1 MKRAT
6 FFCGGKLVPA
16 SRFRV
21 DPIADRLNES
31 GWNVEVRYGYGALD
45 QKIPEGIGRVAYRTA
60 MRAMRSIRTAVEP
73 RPGPVMIQRLA
84 WPLSSLPERLLALRG
99 RPIVFDFDDAIF
111 LDERA
116 MLQKMRSKA
125 FKQICRASAHVVAG
139 NSWLAS
145 QVPTGIPV
153 TVFPTGIDT
162 VRYRPAINRQVDEI
176 VRVGWIGTSSNFPYL
191 FQIEQE
197 IAKLRQR
204 NVVFDFLICSDVDPV
219 DFRSRTG
226 ASFVRWTP
234 EVEVGFL
241 QSLSIGI
248 MPLADDDWCR
258 GKCSFKIIQYMATGC
273 PVVASNVGFNKDV
286 VLQEETGLLVGA
298 DWAEAL
304 EFLVTNPDVRE
315 KYAARARASVVQR
328 FDIGRISQSYEQILS
343 ELQ

>member
-21 DPIADRLNES
+21 DPIAHRLKEDA
-31 GWNVEVRYGYGALD
+31 WDVDVRYGYGAFD
-45 QKIPEGIGRVAYRTA
+45 QKIPEGIGRVAYRA
-60 MRAMRSIRTAVEP
+60 SMRAMRSLRTALEP
-73 RPGPVMIQRLA
+73 RHGPVLIQRLA
-84 WPLSSLPERLLALRG
+84 WPLSSLPERLLAWRG

-111 LDERA
+111 LDESA
-116 MLQKMRSKA
+116 ALQQMRSKA
-125 FKQICRASAHVVAG
+125 FNQICLASAHVIAG

-145 QVPTGIPV
+145 HVPSGVPV
-153 TVFPTGIDT
+153 TVIPTGIDT
-162 VRYRPAINRQVDEI
+162 VRYRPAMERKNDEC

-197 IAKLRQR
+197 IVKLRQR
-204 NVVFDFLICSDVDPV
+204 NVAFEFLICSDVDPV

-234 EVEVGFL
+234 EMEVGFL

-273 PVVASNVGFNKDV
+273 PVVASNIGFNKDV
-286 VLQEETGLLVGA
+286 VVQGENGLLVGA
-298 DWAEAL
+298 EWADAL
-304 EFLVTNPDVRE
+304 EFLLANPDARE
-315 KYAARARASVVQR
+315 KYAVRARASVIER
-328 FDIGRISQSYEQILS
+328 FDIARISHSYAQVLS
-343 ELQ
+343 GLQ